1 MLYFKQFLH
10 KENSEWIVFIHGAG
24 GSSAVWHKQ
33 LRDFQKDF
41 NLLLIDLRGHGKSTD
56 LPLAIWNQE
65 YTFEA
70 VTKDIIEV
78 LDHLQ
83 LPPAHLMGVSLGTI
97 LARQLAEMRPDRVKS
112 LVMAGAVT
120 RLTTQ
125 SRILVFL
132 GNTFKRIIP
141 YMWLYKLFAFI
152 IMPRKQHA
160 ESRNLFIHEAQKL
173 CQKEFIRWFKLTRDI
188 NPLLKYFKEKDIG
201 IPTLYVM
208 GDQDVMFLEPV
219 KKLVRDHRNSM
230 LQILERCGHVVNVE
244 KPDQFN
250 QLSLAFIKNLQ

>member
-1 MLYFKQFLH
+1 MLYYKQFLH

-56 LPLAIWNQE
+56 LPAAIWNQE

-141 YMWLYKLFAFI
+141 YMWLYKLFAII
-152 IMPRKQHA
+152 IMAR
-160 ESRNLFIHEAQKL
+160 
-173 CQKEFIRWFKLTRDI
+173 
-188 NPLLKYFKEKDIG
+188 
-201 IPTLYVM
+201 
-208 GDQDVMFLEPV
+208 
-219 KKLVRDHRNSM
+219 
-230 LQILERCGHVVNVE
+230 
-244 KPDQFN
+244 
-250 QLSLAFIKNLQ
+250 

>member
-10 KENSEWIVFIHGAG
+10 SQSSEWVVFIHGAG

-41 NLLLIDLRGHGKSTD
+41 NLLLIDLRGHGKSAEM
-56 LPLAIWNQE
+56 PEAIWKQH

-70 VTKDIIEV
+70 VTKDILEV
-78 LDHLQ
+78 LDHLK
-83 LPPAHLMGVSLGTI
+83 LPPAHFMGVSLGTI
-97 LARQLAEMRPDRVKS
+97 LARQLAEMAPARVKS

-120 RLTTQ
+120 RLTVQ
-125 SRILVFL
+125 SRLLVFF

-141 YMWLYKLFAFI
+141 FMLLYRLFAFV

-173 CQKEFIRWFKLTRDI
+173 CQKEFIRWFKLTKDI
-188 NPLLKYFKEKDIG
+188 NPLLRYFKEKDLG
-201 IPTLYVM
+201 IPTLYVV

-219 KKLVRDHRNSM
+219 KNLIRYHKNS
-230 LQILERCGHVVNVE
+230 ILRVLDTCGHVVNVE
-244 KPDQFN
+244 KPDEFN
-250 QLSLAFIKNLQ
+250 QLSIAFIKNQQ